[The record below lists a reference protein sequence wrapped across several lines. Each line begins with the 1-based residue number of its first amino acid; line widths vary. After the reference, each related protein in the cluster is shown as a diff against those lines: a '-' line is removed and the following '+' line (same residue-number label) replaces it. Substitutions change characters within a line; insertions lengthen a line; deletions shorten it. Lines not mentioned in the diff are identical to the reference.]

1 MSTIFS
7 IAMSRVTKYVL
18 FFGVTIDLHDPVS
31 ITKLRSSAQEC
42 WCWFR
47 SQIPTIASSILNESD
62 HKLPTLI
69 YTTASPQEISQ
80 WAQRTLIIHPPSHID
95 LAQLRVNE
103 GQKKVPSS
111 DGDYTRMHLVPG
123 EIVNGAVSKFGLLF
137 HTHHSLFD
145 GTGLKI
151 VMNRYLT
158 QLAKVLSD
166 SYSGSEFVEW
176 GNEFKNLPPAVYN
189 ILNSKEALP
198 IPPDSLEE
206 PSFDHDYYKSLTA
219 GVVSALGTTKDTY
232 GFSARPKDTE
242 WPKTRRAE
250 VSFTRE
256 ESERILTA
264 SKISGFTITHLAHAA
279 LAMVAIADNPPNLAS
294 SSHYLNSPSLANFRG
309 RLDPKHV
316 LHPGYAIAIFMT
328 RIPVSAFL
336 SPDGGVLPLDR
347 DMLLQVADIAKEQYR
362 TITELPAGL
371 SCMPQVA
378 EAFAMVTVPAASAN
392 ILPPDQCY
400 SFSSDG
406 RGENYLNPTFADD
419 TGKPIL
425 SVNKFFTS
433 LNRFDPGPFFRLS
446 SWGGVVDLGAD
457 YNSNIVKTED
467 AMNYL
472 NQWKRPCL
480 YHLEPHEQHE
490 LFLYI
495 IVALL
500 VSRASPQLS
509 MKTPREYMIRR

>member
-1 MSTIFS
+1 MANILARYDLEQFKWKPFKDEGVRSGWARPLGGGEHVHEIFNRY
-7 IAMSRVTKYVL
+7 AKGDQML

-42 WCWFR
+42 WCWLRF
-47 SQIPTIASSILNESD
+47 QVPTIASSILNDSD

-69 YTTASPQEISQ
+69 YTTASSQEISQ
-80 WAQRTLIIHPPSHID
+80 WTQRTLIIHPPSHID
-95 LAQLRVNE
+95 LAQLRVDE
-103 GQKKVPSS
+103 GQMKVPSS

-145 GTGLKI
+145 GSGLKI
-151 VMNRYLT
+151 VMNCYLA
-158 QLAKVLSD
+158 QLAKVFSD
-166 SYSGSEFVEW
+166 SYSASELIEW
-176 GNEFKNLPPAVYN
+176 GNELKNLPPAVYN

-206 PSFDHDYYKSLTA
+206 PCFDHDYYKSLA
-219 GVVSALGTTKDTY
+219 GVLSTLGASTKDTY

-264 SKISGFTITHLAHAA
+264 SKISGFTITHIAHAA

-294 SSHYLNSPSLANFRG
+294 SSHYLNSPSSANFRG

-316 LHPGYAIAIFMT
+316 LHPGYAITIFIT

-336 SPDGGVLPLDR
+336 SPDGSVLPLDR
-347 DMLLQVADIAKEQYR
+347 DMLLQVADIAKGQYR
-362 TITELPAGL
+362 TIIESPAGL
-371 SCMPQVA
+371 SCMPQVV

-392 ILPPDQCY
+392 MLPPNQCY

-406 RGENYLNPTFADD
+406 KGENYLNHTFADD
-419 TGKPIL
+419 AGKPIL

-433 LNRFDPGPFFRLS
+433 LNRIDPGPFFRLS
-446 SWGGVVDLGAD
+446 SWGGVIDLGAD

-467 AMNYL
+467 VMNYL
-472 NQWKRPCL
+472 NQWKR
-480 YHLEPHEQHE
+480 
-490 LFLYI
+490 FL
-495 IVALL
+495 LL
-500 VSRASPQLS
+500 ILDN
-509 MKTPREYMIRR
+509 